1 MRMFTLF
8 GAICKGAVPLCRPS
22 GLSRLHRLL
31 VLGIDVLDVFPDEA
45 LGIVQV
51 VATLP
56 EDVGGMEGR
65 HRLDAF
71 SLVPR
76 AAVLGDPEVL
86 VYDRLRGGTAEAEDD
101 LRFDSPYLA
110 LQVGVAGPYLCGLR
124 LAVLE
129 PAALLD
135 GGAALHDV
143 RQVDLL
149 PGQVHGRQDIVEEL
163 AGPPD
168 ERQSRGVLV
177 PAWPLADEHQR
188 RVGISGREDRVGA
201 ALRQVAL
208 GADGDLAGEF
218 LQSSLAVLAALSSI
232 EKTLQGSSGML
243 ACLQAILHRT
253 LGSSEALAPDC
264 LMAHNADSFAT

>member
-22 GLSRLHRLL
+22 GLSRLHGLL
-31 VLGIDVLDVFPDEA
+31 VLGVDVLDVLPDEA
-45 LGIVQV
+45 LDIVQV
-51 VATLP
+51 VAALP

-86 VYDRLRGGTAEAEDD
+86 IYDRLCGGAAEAEDD
-101 LRFDSPYLA
+101 IRPDGLYLA
-110 LQVGVAGPYLCGLR
+110 LKVRVAGPDLRGLR

-129 PAALLD
+129 AAALLD

-149 PGQVHGRQDIVEEL
+149 PGQVHGGQDVVEEL
-163 AGPPD
+163 ACPPD
-168 ERQSRGVLV
+168 EGKSRGILVL
-177 PAWPLADEHQR
+177 AGSLADEHQ
-188 RVGISGREDRVGA
+188 G
-201 ALRQVAL
+201 
-208 GADGDLAGEF
+208 
-218 LQSSLAVLAALSSI
+218 
-232 EKTLQGSSGML
+232 
-243 ACLQAILHRT
+243 
-253 LGSSEALAPDC
+253 
-264 LMAHNADSFAT
+264 